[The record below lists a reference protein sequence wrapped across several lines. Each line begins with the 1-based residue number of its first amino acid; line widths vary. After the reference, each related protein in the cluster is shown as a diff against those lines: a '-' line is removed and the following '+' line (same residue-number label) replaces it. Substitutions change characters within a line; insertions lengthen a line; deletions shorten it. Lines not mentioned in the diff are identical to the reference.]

1 MQALVDFNEIL
12 KMSLPDTNTSR
23 GTSRDSATRC
33 VVLFLSRDD
42 LPRVTLCM
50 LKDDVTDFVTLVE
63 GYYRVYVEKNG
74 TLLKDEKRQQKT
86 VNGIVNSGKLLC
98 FTRSSNCLIF
108 WHFFFSSTFRHQRS
122 AMP

>member
-12 KMSLPDTNTSR
+12 KMSLPDTN
-23 GTSRDSATRC
+23 TSRDSATRC

-108 WHFFFSSTFRHQRS
+108 
-122 AMP
+122 